1 MNVHS
6 LARTTP
12 GSRALL
18 VQRVVSEKRSIQAAA
33 EAFGVSRR
41 TVYKW
46 LERHRT
52 GGREALR
59 DRSSRPHRS
68 PRRLE
73 LSRIELVVRLRRRW
87 QTSPQ
92 IARGLNVAC
101 ATVARALPQGGLA
114 ATKYVLPP
122 SPPPA

>member
-12 GSRALL
+12 RSRALL

-73 LSRIELVVRLRRRW
+73 LSRIELVVRLRRRP
-87 QTSPQ
+87 QTGPQ
-92 IARGLNVAC
+92 ITPGLKMPGS
-101 ATVARALPQGGLA
+101 TVPR
-114 ATKYVLPP
+114 
-122 SPPPA
+122 

>member
-12 GSRALL
+12 RSRALL

-46 LERHRT
+46 LGRHRT

-59 DRSSRPHRS
+59 DRSSPPHRS

-73 LSRIELVVRLRRRW
+73 LSRIELAVRLRRGLQERLP
-87 QTSPQ
+87 TSWSS
-92 IARGLNVAC
+92 
-101 ATVARALPQGGLA
+101 
-114 ATKYVLPP
+114 K
-122 SPPPA
+122 